1 LASVDSP
8 LLAEAPSALEHHPL
22 GASTGYMESLRGRW
36 EQLVDEACRVSS
48 FAVEMAALSEPE
60 LPSLLRFLAPM
71 PALPFRYLSVHAPIK
86 HREVS
91 EAELVAELAA
101 LPPFVDAIVVH
112 PDQIEDPAAYRALGA
127 RLTIENMDSRKA
139 SGARGEEL
147 EAVFAALPEAGF
159 CFDIAHAWTIDPEM
173 TVGEDLLDRFACRLR
188 QVHLSSIDDEL
199 RHRPLTSEH
208 EALFAPLLARCRDV
222 PWLLEAPPRDA

>member
-1 LASVDSP
+1 M
-8 LLAEAPSALEHHPL
+8 H
-22 GASTGYMESLRGRW
+22 G
-36 EQLVDEACRVSS
+36 
-48 FAVEMAALSEPE
+48 
-60 LPSLLRFLAPM
+60 
-71 PALPFRYLSVHAPIK
+71 PIK
-86 HREVS
+86 HRENS

-112 PDQIEDPAAYRALGA
+112 PDQIEDPAAYRPLGA

-139 SGARGEEL
+139 YGGRGEEL
-147 EAVFAALPEAGF
+147 EAIFAALPEAGF

-173 TVGEDLLDRFACRLR
+173 TVGEDLLDRFAGRLR

-199 RHRPLTSEH
+199 CHRPLTSEH
-208 EALFAPLLARCRDV
+208 ETLFAPLLARCRDV